1 MDSFLNKLRLKWFM
15 TTKTLNYTSDYL
27 EILYRIYLNHSKV
40 IHWRD
45 GKPVYSLSTPALYS
59 KPAAN
64 FFARQMYRGIQNKNL
79 PNMMSFAVNAV
90 CNAHCKHCS
99 FFTAVEDRSRKVLA
113 LEQSQKL
120 IKDAQELGVSV
131 MNFVGGEPLLRDDL
145 PKIVDSVDKDLST
158 TVMFTNG
165 ILLAKKAETLR
176 NAGLDSVY
184 VSIDSSD
191 PEKHDL
197 VRGRKGIFKEAMKGL
212 EKAKSLGF
220 SVGIST
226 TLTPESFA
234 DSEMDKILELAKKIG
249 VHEVVLFDA
258 MPTGRYKF
266 RKDLLDNEN
275 WAEKIIKRSEKYNTD
290 SSYPGVL
297 VWAYSTSHRSV
308 GCSCGTSYFFLS
320 PYGDIM
326 SCDFNHATF
335 GNAVEEPLY
344 RIWDRLTSTEGF
356 TCAKWGGCKIKDSKY
371 REKDTVSP
379 GKHALEKMLVQ
390 KTANNGN
397 GRKSKKVTVTK

>member
-1 MDSFLNKLRLKWFM
+1 MNSFLNKLKLKWFM

-27 EILYRIYLNHSKV
+27 ETLYKIYLNHSKV

-79 PNMMSFAVNAV
+79 PNMMSFAVNDV
-90 CNAHCKHCS
+90 CNAHCEHCS
-99 FFTAVEDRSRKVLA
+99 FFTAVEDRSRKTLT

-120 IKDAQELGVSV
+120 MRDGQELGVSV

-158 TVMFTNG
+158 TLMFTNG
-165 ILLAKKAETLR
+165 ILLAKKAKTLR

-197 VRGRKGIFKEAMKGL
+197 FRGRKGIFKEAMKGL
-212 EKAKSLGF
+212 EKAKALGF

-234 DSEMDKILELAKKIG
+234 DSEMDKMLELAKKFG
-249 VHEVVLFDA
+249 VHEVLIFDA

-266 RKDLLDNEN
+266 RKDLLNNEN
-275 WAEKIIKRSEKYNTD
+275 WVEKIIKRSEKYNTD
-290 SSYPGVL
+290 SSYPSVL

-356 TCAKWGGCKIKDSKY
+356 TCAKWGGCKIKDPKY
-371 REKDTVSP
+371 REKDTVSA
-379 GKHALEKMLVQ
+379 GEHVLDKMLAQ

-397 GRKSKKVTVTK
+397 GRKLKKVPITK